1 MSLIDKTYFFGS
13 INLPKSDYDS
23 IQASIDRFEKEV
35 LISLL
40 GYELYSKFII
50 TPLIEPWKSLVEGK
64 EYEVTYNGR
73 VTKVKWN
80 GLKNTDK
87 ISLIAYYVYC
97 YHIRG
102 IISST
107 QSVGEIKSKQQNS
120 DNANAFG
127 KIFSSWVMFEELYGK
142 TGDSLLKPTA
152 YNFLYAHKSDYP
164 EWIFSELKGS
174 MNSHDL

>member
-1 MSLIDKTYFFGS
+1 MLFIDKTYFTGN
-13 INLPKSDYDS
+13 ITLPKSDYDTIELS
-23 IQASIDRFEKEV
+23 INVLEKRV
-35 LISLL
+35 LIDLL
-40 GYELYSKFII
+40 GYELYSKL
-50 TPLIEPWKSLVEGK
+50 TTNSVDEPYKSLVEGK
-64 EYEVTYNGR
+64 EYEVNYNGR

-80 GLKNTDK
+80 GFKNSEK

-97 YHIRG
+97 YHLRG

-142 TGDSLLKPTA
+142 PGDSLLKPTA
-152 YNFLYAHKSDYP
+152 YNFLYAHKNDYP